1 MNSCRECRG
10 KLWIPLEGDEWCEKL
25 WSGWSH
31 KWTSCLL
38 YAWYVRTL
46 FLTIS
51 SSITLS
57 IFLKT
62 MLTRLPEV
70 LSIDI
75 LSNWCDLQ
83 TVAKVNSAF
92 CNKVNRSDF
101 LCLLSDPKF
110 ASTDSSYQSSMEF
123 REWIESK
130 GIKLQYLS
138 CEHMSSKLLTNA
150 DCSKAHE
157 AALTVCQFHHNSSED
172 TLDAFLP
179 LISNQILSGLV
190 DFTILGCPNDLT
202 NISIFCKELR
212 SFSLL
217 RCRNGSPYN
226 MLV

>member
-1 MNSCRECRG
+1 
-10 KLWIPLEGDEWCEKL
+10 
-25 WSGWSH
+25 
-31 KWTSCLL
+31 
-38 YAWYVRTL
+38 
-46 FLTIS
+46 
-51 SSITLS
+51 
-57 IFLKT
+57 

-190 DFTILGCPNDLT
+190 DFTILGCPYDLT

-217 RCRNGSPYN
+217 RCRSGIPYF
-226 MLV
+226 MLVQIIRNNRHLQNLTVKGCLCKTDFIKAIALNFVELQSLTIFWCLYG